1 MAKDEFEDII
11 DDEEYENSDDEN
23 EDELSEEL
31 FEDKLTKDKEGHAK
45 FKVVNHSE
53 RALANGVSSDG
64 EVAIYANYAL
74 EYFDYRCAL
83 SGEKFVIF
91 DEPVKREKNKITT
104 NLSAEHIVALV
115 TGGNDIIPNIV
126 PSVLQYNIQKNGY
139 YILDWWSKARDIE
152 GNPIYTPEKLLK
164 LTNFMLKSLQIRKE
178 LGIKPSKREYRKRL
192 MAPNEIDEYLAQE
205 GVAEKLIS
213 DTITATQNDV
223 DGKKILTKIPGKEGD
238 IPSLAKQKEKD
249 TKITE
254 SMFLVDAIEKLERE
268 NIPQEII
275 QKLKQMYLEVE
286 GEIPFEIEVRQQIL
300 AVIEE
305 NGIEE
310 NKYTVANDILIN
322 SWVLE
327 NLKDKNLRDSAEVR
341 KFIQDYF
348 ASKMEELKSAFSEEI
363 MWQIVNYRPEV
374 IYNQEARQDEQVM
387 IELYKKYSGESE
399 VDFNLL
405 CRTYLR
411 NMLKIKEW
419 MENQKVKTKPPRGQY
434 KDKDGK
440 KTVPEEEATL
450 GRALSSIRQNLIKPY
465 EQLETEE
472 EKEKEEYKRQH
483 PEYEEVKAWI
493 DELDRN
499 NVPIKEEQENY
510 INMLKIKEWMEKKKT
525 TKPPRAQK
533 RDKNGNKTVP
543 EEEEKIGS
551 ALNTIRYFLI
561 DRYEI
566 LTTDEE
572 REEFKRQ
579 HPEYEEVKTWIDEL
593 DKNKVP
599 IKEEQ
604 AHYINMLKIKEW
616 MEKQVI
622 KTKPPRV
629 QTRNKTVPEEEAK
642 LGRALSSIRQNLI
655 KPYEQ
660 LETEEEE
667 YKRTHP
673 EYEEVKAWLEELD
686 RNNLPIKEEQANYIN
701 MLKIKEWMEKN
712 KTTKPP
718 RAQKRD
724 KNGNITVPEEEA
736 KIGSALN
743 TIRYFLINRYEI
755 LTTDEE
761 REKFKRQHPEY
772 EEVKAWIDELD
783 RNNPQNKTKKIIS
796 KKKQE
801 GTLDETMESGAILES
816 EIARIEKSVDER
828 STIDGE
834 TK

>member
-348 ASKMEELKSAFSEEI
+348 ASKMEELKSSFSEES

-440 KTVPEEEATL
+440 KTVPEEEAT
-450 GRALSSIRQNLIKPY
+450 
-465 EQLETEE
+465 
-472 EKEKEEYKRQH
+472 
-483 PEYEEVKAWI
+483 
-493 DELDRN
+493 
-499 NVPIKEEQENY
+499 
-510 INMLKIKEWMEKKKT
+510 
-525 TKPPRAQK
+525 
-533 RDKNGNKTVP
+533 
-543 EEEEKIGS
+543 
-551 ALNTIRYFLI
+551 
-561 DRYEI
+561 
-566 LTTDEE
+566 
-572 REEFKRQ
+572 
-579 HPEYEEVKTWIDEL
+579 
-593 DKNKVP
+593 
-599 IKEEQ
+599 
-604 AHYINMLKIKEW
+604 
-616 MEKQVI
+616 
-622 KTKPPRV
+622 
-629 QTRNKTVPEEEAK
+629 